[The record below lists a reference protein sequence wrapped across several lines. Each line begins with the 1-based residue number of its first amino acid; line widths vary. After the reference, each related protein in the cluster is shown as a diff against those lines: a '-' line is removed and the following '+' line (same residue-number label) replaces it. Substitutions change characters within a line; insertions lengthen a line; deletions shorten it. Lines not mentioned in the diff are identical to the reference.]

1 MHTGGPDLLKWGL
14 PGGGI
19 KSAKVA
25 PIPYFIY
32 YQVIR

>member
-1 MHTGGPDLLKWGL
+1 MLKWGL

-25 PIPYFIY
+25 APTPLMMSRARRY
-32 YQVIR
+32 R